1 MVKQIFEASG
11 SLARADTWPLAVS
24 STIIRVFLRSEAQT
38 MDSYPFPVARI
49 GIIGGGQLGRMMV
62 AAARRLGCACVV
74 LDPTPGSPAGQVSG
88 HQIVGDYH
96 DPAKLRELV
105 EATDVTTFDI
115 EDIDSDTLIEL
126 EREGHRIH
134 PSPHILAVIQDKL
147 TQKRM
152 LREAGLPTSDFV
164 ELQGDPAQACAS
176 FGYPLVQK
184 ARRGGYDGRG
194 VAVLSGPE
202 DFGRYLPVPSYVE
215 RFVAAEKEVAVLV
228 ARGLDGDTRCYPVVE
243 TLFRPGENVL
253 DLLLAPA
260 EIPSSIATRARDIAM
275 ATVQALGGVG
285 VFGVEMFLTVEG
297 EVLVNEVAPRT
308 HNSGHYTI
316 EASLTDQFEQHLR
329 AVIGLPLGA
338 TDTLSPAAMINLL
351 GSSGHRGRPVIQG
364 LGAALA
370 IPGVSVHIYGK
381 AATKPFRKMGHVTVL
396 DTTVAAARAK
406 AEAVRSLL
414 TITGEDHP

>member
-1 MVKQIFEASG
+1 
-11 SLARADTWPLAVS
+11 
-24 STIIRVFLRSEAQT
+24 
-38 MDSYPFPVARI
+38 MDSHPFPVARI

-62 AAARRLGCACVV
+62 AAAQRLGCACVV

-96 DPAKLRELV
+96 DPARLRELV

-115 EDIDSDTLIEL
+115 EDIDTETLIEL
-126 EREGHRIH
+126 EREGHPIR
-134 PSPHILAVIQDKL
+134 PSPGILAVIQDKL
-147 TQKRM
+147 SQKRM
-152 LREAGLPTSDFV
+152 LRAAGLPTSDFV
-164 ELQGDPAQACAS
+164 ALAEDPARTCAD

-194 VAVLSGPE
+194 VAILTGPE
-202 DFGRYLPVPSYVE
+202 DWGRYLPVPSYVE
-215 RFVAAEKEVAVLV
+215 RFVAAKKEIAVLV

-243 TLFRPGENVL
+243 TRFRPGENIL

-260 EIPSSIATRARDIAM
+260 DITAATSARAREIAV
-275 ATVQALGGVG
+275 ATVEALSGVG
-285 VFGVEMFLTVEG
+285 VFGVEMFLTDRG
-297 EVLVNEVAPRT
+297 DILVNEVAPRT

-338 TDTLSPAAMINLL
+338 TDSLSPAAMINLL
-351 GSSGHRGRPVIQG
+351 GSPDHRGRPVVRG
-364 LGAALA
+364 LAAALA

-396 DTTVAAARAK
+396 DTSLAAAQAK
-406 AEAVRSLL
+406 AELVRSLL